1 VSFGNFN
8 SAQAQVDNLRG
19 GGWAAW
25 ELSGTQAGPQA
36 LAIRS
41 TTGGLA
47 PPLIGMT
54 IVRIQ

>member
-1 VSFGNFN
+1 V
-8 SAQAQVDNLRG
+8 Q
-19 GGWAAW
+19 
-25 ELSGTQAGPQA
+25 TGPQA

-41 TTGGLA
+41 TSGGAA